1 MSERY
6 RGIEQ
11 LVARR
16 AHNPELVGSSPSPAT
31 KQIPKNGLTPPFLG
45 IFPFQKSRP
54 KPGNSDFDPCLT
66 HTGIFPA
73 KNGAVFGPRQLL
85 LTVYRGAGICPYNQD
100 LLQTEEYNRKIA
112 VYEITAAITTTVFF
126 V

>member
-16 AHNPELVGSSPSPAT
+16 AHNPEVVGSSPSPAT

-45 IFPFQKSRP
+45 IFPLQKTRP
-54 KPGNSDFDPCLT
+54 KPGDFDFDPCLT
-66 HTGIFPA
+66 HTGFFTEQQRGRFGLRCYWLRSIFKKRVTIHCYPCS
-73 KNGAVFGPRQLL
+73 GD
-85 LTVYRGAGICPYNQD
+85 ICI
-100 LLQTEEYNRKIA
+100 R
-112 VYEITAAITTTVFF
+112 FF
-126 V
+126 YGEG